1 MKLDHVGIA
10 VEDLQAAGRL
20 YESLGLACAGR
31 EELEEQKVTVAFYPL
46 GETRLELL
54 QSTDP
59 EGPIGKFIARKGP
72 GLHHLCVEVP
82 DVAAALERL
91 AAEGFQLIDRVP
103 RAGAGGCKVAFVH
116 PKSTGGVLLE
126 LSEKPRK

>member
-10 VEDLQAAGRL
+10 VEDLEASSRL
-20 YESLGLACAGR
+20 YESLGLACGGR
-31 EELEEQKVTVAFYPL
+31 EEVEEQKVTVVFFSL

-82 DVAAALERL
+82 DVADVLERL
-91 AAEGFQLIDRVP
+91 AAEGFQLIDRIP

>member
-1 MKLDHVGIA
+1 MGIA
-10 VEDLQAAGRL
+10 VEDLAAAGRL
-20 YESLGLACAGR
+20 YEALGLACTGR
-31 EELEEQKVTVAFYPL
+31 EEVEEQKVTVAFYPL

-82 DVAAALERL
+82 NVAAALERL

-103 RAGAGGCKVAFVH
+103 RTGAGGCRVAFVH

>member
-1 MKLDHVGIA
+1 MKLDHVGVA
-10 VEDLQAAGRL
+10 VEDLDAAGRL
-20 YESLGLACAGR
+20 YEALGLACAGR
-31 EELEEQKVTVAFYPL
+31 EEVEEQKVEVAFYPL

-103 RAGAGGCKVAFVH
+103 RTGAGGCKVAFVH

>member
-10 VEDLQAAGRL
+10 VEDLEAAGRL
-20 YESLGLACAGR
+20 YESLGLACSGR
-31 EELEEQKVTVAFYPL
+31 EEVEEQKVEVAFYPL

-59 EGPIGKFIARKGP
+59 EGPIGKFIAKKGP

-91 AAEGFQLIDRVP
+91 TAEGFQLIDRVP

>member
-1 MKLDHVGIA
+1 MKLDHVGVA
-10 VEDLQAAGRL
+10 VENLDAAGRL
-20 YESLGLACAGR
+20 YEALGLACVGR
-31 EELEEQKVTVAFYPL
+31 EEVEEQKVEVAFYPL

-103 RAGAGGCKVAFVH
+103 RTGAGGCKVAFVH